1 MSNIKDLAREII
13 SSYARSLWLRRGPFV
28 QSALMSYSGTEIMRY
43 EVTDYLG
50 RRDWTPLEFSGW
62 LRNREKTADGALSL
76 WVSPRNIPQAWFRH
90 AEPVHIRAMARRMAS
105 QVLVEHP
112 QYRERHGSRV
122 IAAPGSTISER
133 DSSVADAAQWLWMNR
148 EAASVA
154 WCARVDSDYILK
166 ASKLARSYSERLD
179 VKEKKYSLSDLGRA
193 YDLGFSA
200 SGEGWNQEIHPD
212 YLDKENYQA
221 ERSEALREFK

>member
-1 MSNIKDLAREII
+1 
-13 SSYARSLWLRRGPFV
+13 
-28 QSALMSYSGTEIMRY
+28 
-43 EVTDYLG
+43 
-50 RRDWTPLEFSGW
+50 
-62 LRNREKTADGALSL
+62 
-76 WVSPRNIPQAWFRH
+76 
-90 AEPVHIRAMARRMAS
+90 MAS

-133 DSSVADAAQWLWMNR
+133 DSSVADAAQWLYLNR
-148 EAASVA
+148 KMVT
-154 WCARVDSDYILK
+154 
-166 ASKLARSYSERLD
+166 SERLYHWPD
-179 VKEKKYSLSDLGRA
+179 SQILRSAKICKKWDANPDPQEEKKYSLSDLGRA

-212 YLDKENYQA
+212 YRDKENYQA